1 MNGARVGFIMIEAA
15 LQGLIGILHWKA
27 FTLMLVGI
35 LISSTL
41 VAMPG
46 IGSKTAIALLLPF
59 AFVLEK
65 YEAIALIVSVW
76 AVSNTAN
83 SITSILFSVPGGGGS
98 QATIMDGYPMAKKGE
113 AARALAAAFTSSA
126 IGGIIGAIVLLAA
139 IPLLRPLV
147 LLLGPPEFFALVMM
161 GIVMVGALAGKA
173 PLKGISVGILGLAI
187 SIIGVH
193 EQSGVTRYTFD
204 VIYLFDGIG
213 LVPLTIGLFA
223 IPEII
228 ALATRKSTIAEVE
241 LGDVSAGR
249 RQGIK
254 DAFKHWWL
262 IVRSSFVGV
271 WVGIIPGLGSSV
283 ADWFAYGHALQT
295 CKGAKDSFGKGD
307 VRGVIAVDAATNAK
321 EGGSLIPT
329 LAFGIP
335 GSSTLALIFGGL
347 LIVGVTPGREILT
360 SQLNVTFSIIWLLI
374 IASVITS
381 LLCLI
386 FVKQMALATT
396 LRPSVLVPFVLA
408 MAVLGSFANSNQF
421 EDVIVMVVFGI
432 VGYFLRLTGWPRPP
446 LLLGLVLGPL
456 AERFMW
462 TSYQIYGFEFL
473 VRPGVL
479 VIGSIIALS
488 MLYPI
493 YQRQRLARSSAGTK

>member
-1 MNGARVGFIMIEAA
+1 M
-15 LQGLIGILHWKA
+15 
-27 FTLMLVGI
+27 
-35 LISSTL
+35 
-41 VAMPG
+41 
-46 IGSKTAIALLLPF
+46 
-59 AFVLEK
+59 
-65 YEAIALIVSVW
+65 
-76 AVSNTAN
+76 
-83 SITSILFSVPGGGGS
+83 
-98 QATIMDGYPMAKKGE
+98 
-113 AARALAAAFTSSA
+113 
-126 IGGIIGAIVLLAA
+126 
-139 IPLLRPLV
+139 
-147 LLLGPPEFFALVMM
+147 
-161 GIVMVGALAGKA
+161 
-173 PLKGISVGILGLAI
+173 
-187 SIIGVH
+187 
-193 EQSGVTRYTFD
+193 
-204 VIYLFDGIG
+204 
-213 LVPLTIGLFA
+213 
-223 IPEII
+223 
-228 ALATRKSTIAEVE
+228 
-241 LGDVSAGR
+241 
-249 RQGIK
+249 
-254 DAFKHWWL
+254 
-262 IVRSSFVGV
+262 

-295 CKGAKDSFGKGD
+295 CKGAKESFGKGD

-381 LLCLI
+381 LLCLF

-396 LRPSVLVPFVLA
+396 LRPSLLVPFVLA

-432 VGYFLRLTGWPRPP
+432 IGYFLRLTGWPRPP

-473 VRPGVL
+473 ARPGVL